1 MWLAADRML
10 LFESGHYQDLK
21 EALSAG
27 LPVLFAAIGVSALLA
42 ALAAIPPSALPVAV
56 LSELVAPRRRQLAL
70 VAVAIC
76 LSAAI
81 VLAVVFWVL

>member
-1 MWLAADRML
+1 MRLAANRML
-10 LFESGHYQDLK
+10 FLESGHYSDLK

-27 LPVLFAAIGVSALLA
+27 FPVLFGAIGVSVLLV
-42 ALAAIPPSALPVAV
+42 ALAAIPPSALPATV

-70 VAVAIC
+70 SGVAIC

-81 VLAVVFWVL
+81 VIVIVFWAL